1 MSINAPSVV
10 VCRDISGALHDRIP
24 PGKVTRLHLERT
36 GSKLFGEPWEIMVI
50 KSCSRST
57 HQLQFGQQSRHESI
71 HGVCND
77 RSMIL
82 DRLFNDLRR
91 LLSGRQPRR
100 T

>member
-36 GSKLFGEPWEIMVI
+36 GSKLFGEPWEIMAI

-57 HQLQFGQQSRHESI
+57 HQLQFGQQSTESSSP
-71 HGVCND
+71 H
-77 RSMIL
+77 
-82 DRLFNDLRR
+82 
-91 LLSGRQPRR
+91 
-100 T
+100 